1 MLNGLD
7 GLKHVSLYTYD
18 MKAMID
24 FYTDVI
30 GMEIV
35 SKPDERNIYL
45 KAGGTVL
52 ALHQRLS
59 TTNAKPVQILDHIGF
74 TFSSVADVMAAH
86 LELTHAGFTCG
97 GLKEHHDGSVGF
109 YVLDPCGNSVE
120 LICMGEN
127 YA

>member
-24 FYTDVI
+24 FYTNVI
-30 GMEIV
+30 GMEIA

-45 KAGGTVL
+45 KSHGTVL
-52 ALHQRLS
+52 ALHQRYS
-59 TTNAKPVQILDHIGF
+59 QRIAQEPQALDHIAF
-74 TFSSVADVMAAH
+74 TLEQVSDVMVAH
-86 LELTHAGFTCG
+86 LELSHAGFNCS
-97 GLKEHHDGSVGF
+97 KVEEHHDGSVGF
-109 YVLDPCGNSVE
+109 YVVDPCGNSVE
-120 LICMGEN
+120 IIYLGEN